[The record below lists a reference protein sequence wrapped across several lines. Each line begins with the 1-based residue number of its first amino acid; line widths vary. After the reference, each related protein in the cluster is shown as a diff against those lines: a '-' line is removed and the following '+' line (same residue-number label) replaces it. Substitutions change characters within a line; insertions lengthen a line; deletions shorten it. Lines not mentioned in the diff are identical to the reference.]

1 MLFWVQR
8 IIGRVCVGV
17 ELTAYRYIEEFGFG
31 TKWRNTR
38 EIFRWVSVDAK

>member
-8 IIGRVCVGV
+8 IIGPGGGRVCVGV

-31 TKWRNTR
+31 TK
-38 EIFRWVSVDAK
+38 